1 MNHFSNGA
9 NRESVS
15 SLIQHTENRG
25 NVGFI
30 IYEERP
36 NSGVSLHH
44 SRSGTMIH
52 WY

>member
-15 SLIQHTENRG
+15 SLIQHTENLG
-25 NVGFI
+25 NVEFI

-44 SRSGTMIH
+44 SRSGTMIY